1 MTNTN
6 NISIQITSNIFLSVE
21 GYVAFQSTKNWW
33 EKEKA
38 HNPAI
43 LHWSGNEYFIPV
55 LVEYY
60 QEEQS
65 LEANKLKN
73 WALFHSWLFDRWG
86 EQYHLVCVEEDNN
99 PSVII
104 KNPETDE
111 IVERYSSPSVMWEAL
126 RDFCLPVAVNFK

>member
-1 MTNTN
+1 MTNTIN
-6 NISIQITSNIFLSVE
+6 NISIYITSTISLSVE
-21 GYVAFQSTKNWW
+21 GYAVFLSTKQWW
-33 EKEKA
+33 EKDKE
-38 HNPAI
+38 HLP
-43 LHWSGNEYFIPV
+43 HYSMNEYFIPI

-60 QEEQS
+60 QEEES
-65 LEANKLKN
+65 IEANKLKN
-73 WALFHSWLFDRWG
+73 WALSHSWLFDRWG
-86 EQYHLVCVEEDNN
+86 EQYHLVCVEEYNN